1 MKIFARHKINNSYP
15 ECMYVWNPFL
25 YKLTHLYVCLCVFYC
40 CVTNNPNTYKFKA
53 THIYDLTVSVAQE
66 SGRGLVGSSASGP
79 LTGGSHLKDRLG
91 RILFQA
97 HTHVVVGRT
106 RFLASCWTGASVPH
120 ELLAGGLSQFL
131 ATWANL
137 QSLSHMAVGLIG
149 GASQRAAE
157 AASKREC
164 ASKTQ
169 SQCFI
174 T

>member
-1 MKIFARHKINNSYP
+1 MKIFARHKTNNSYP

-79 LTGGSHLKDRLG
+79 SQVAVISKTDWAGSSSKLTLM
-91 RILFQA
+91 
-97 HTHVVVGRT
+97 
-106 RFLASCWTGASVPH
+106 W
-120 ELLAGGLSQFL
+120 LLAGLKFLAVAGLGPQFLMSCWQEASQFL

-149 GASQRAAE
+149 GVSQRAAE

>member
-1 MKIFARHKINNSYP
+1 MFNNINKPNSSCCWVLSSVNPHWLINNVLVNCGYVTNYP
-15 ECMYVWNPFL
+15 
-25 YKLTHLYVCLCVFYC
+25 KLTGLQHTFM
-40 CVTNNPNTYKFKA
+40 T
-53 THIYDLTVSVAQE
+53 TVSVAQE

-97 HTHVVVGRT
+97 HTHVVVGRA

-120 ELLAGGLSQFL
+120 ELLAGGLSRFL

-169 SQCFI
+169 SRCFV